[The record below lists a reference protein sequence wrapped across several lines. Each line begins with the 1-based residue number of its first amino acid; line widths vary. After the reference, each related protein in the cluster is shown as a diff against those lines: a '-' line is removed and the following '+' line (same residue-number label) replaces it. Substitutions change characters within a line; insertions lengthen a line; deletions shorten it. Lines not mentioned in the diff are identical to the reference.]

1 MVSTG
6 SIIDEASIGGFELA
20 AGAKKRQHAIV
31 IQGRTA
37 SSGDNFIFV
46 DGNGEVTSGSA
57 NSQAHTCSFGAG
69 SVTLKASFATGNNW
83 IIGDNRLVRYDD
95 GAGNIIDPDGTVITG
110 SGGYVSTTSDPLD
123 IIMAFGDIAIQPK
136 AATVTKSYVDPVEQ
150 TVTAATNVS
159 TSHAKYTVAN
169 HGYEVG
175 DIVQVTGSSVADWNA
190 LPGSGSGMTGVITHV
205 DTVNDFR
212 IAVNASGFDAFTGT
226 ATVKMFTTAGEVSV
240 TSINGGTVNF
250 EVGQSDF
257 GVATLTMGVND
268 CYRLTLSAFARGGI

>member
-6 SIIDEASIGGFELA
+6 SIVDEASIGGFELA

-46 DGNGEVTSGSA
+46 DGDGVVTSGSA

-83 IIGDNRLVRYDD
+83 IIGKNESAGTDD
-95 GAGNIIDPDGTVITG
+95 
-110 SGGYVSTTSDPLD
+110 LD
-123 IIMAFGDIAIQPK
+123 VIMAFGDIAIQPK
-136 AATVTKSYVDPVEQ
+136 ASTVTKSYVDPVEK
-150 TVTAATNVS
+150 TITAATNVS
-159 TSHAKYTVAN
+159 TSHAKYTVEA